1 MKEVRVLEIK
11 ESVFADNDR
20 QADNLRRELKEQGVF
35 LMNLMSSPGS
45 GKTTTLKGTI
55 EQLKDRLRI
64 GVKRIL
70 IPMWMQRRLQKQVSN
85 RSSCIPGVCAIW
97 MRR

>member
-35 LMNLMSSPGS
+35 LMNLMSSPGIRKDYNTERNNRAVKGSVPDRCDGS
-45 GKTTTLKGTI
+45 GY
-55 EQLKDRLRI
+55 
-64 GVKRIL
+64 
-70 IPMWMQRRLQKQVSN
+70 
-85 RSSCIPGVCAIW
+85 
-97 MRR
+97 